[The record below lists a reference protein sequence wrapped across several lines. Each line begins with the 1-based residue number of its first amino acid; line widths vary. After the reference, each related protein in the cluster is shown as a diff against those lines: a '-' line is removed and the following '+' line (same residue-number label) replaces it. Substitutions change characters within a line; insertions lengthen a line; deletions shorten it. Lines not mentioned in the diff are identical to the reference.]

1 MPKKNGG
8 SRLSSDI
15 SRRDFVN
22 GTLVGFGAAL
32 LGSAAPALAA
42 RQKPA
47 GVFNDPWTGF
57 GGVGDYATS
66 DGNVASVRDAA
77 HLIRDGLTQ
86 KMMEDAV
93 DIGEEYR
100 RTLTTL

>member
-32 LGSAAPALAA
+32 LGSAAPSLAQGKSRRVFSMIHGPALAEWA
-42 RQKPA
+42 ITPHPMETWLLSEMRHISS
-47 GVFNDPWTGF
+47 VTGLPK
-57 GGVGDYATS
+57 
-66 DGNVASVRDAA
+66 R
-77 HLIRDGLTQ
+77 
-86 KMMEDAV
+86 
-93 DIGEEYR
+93 
-100 RTLTTL
+100 